1 MIAFSVSRLE
11 KEPIRLEGSEPA
23 EFLILAG
30 SEPFVIA
37 SPMDYALDVEHVSGG
52 ALVSG
57 HCGVTIEGECGR
69 CLAPVSKRIE
79 TGNFKCFV
87 ETPHGMEVCD
97 ISEDIRTE
105 MTLALP
111 MNLLCRDDCRGLCPV
126 CGENLN
132 RKRCSC
138 HPEKAAPPSSVWS
151 ALDDLK
157 L

>member
-11 KEPIRLEGSEPA
+11 KEPIRLEGSEPP

-30 SEPFVIA
+30 SEPFAVA
-37 SPMDYALDVEHVSGG
+37 SPVDYELDVEHVSGG

-57 HCGVTIEGECGR
+57 RCAVTIEGECGR
-69 CLAPVSKRIE
+69 CLAPVSKRVE
-79 TGNFKCFV
+79 TEDFKCFV

-126 CGENLN
+126 CGCDLN
-132 RKRCSC
+132 KKRCSC
-138 HPEKAAPPSSVWS
+138 HPGEADAAPSVWS

>member
-30 SEPFVIA
+30 SEPFTIA

-57 HCGVTIEGECGR
+57 RCEVTIEGECGR
-69 CLAPVSKRIE
+69 CLAPVSRRIE
-79 TGNFKCFV
+79 TDDFKCFI

-132 RKRCSC
+132 LKRCSC
-138 HPEKAAPPSSVWS
+138 RAEKAAPPSSVWS

>member
-37 SPMDYALDVEHVSGG
+37 SPMDYALDVERVSGG

-57 HCGVTIEGECGR
+57 RCGVTISGECGR
-69 CLAPVSKRIE
+69 CLAPVSRRIE
-79 TGNFKCFV
+79 TDDFKCFV
-87 ETPHGMEVCD
+87 ETPRGMEVCD

-111 MNLLCRDDCRGLCPV
+111 MNLFCRDDCRGLCPV
-126 CGENLN
+126 CGADLN
-132 RKRCSC
+132 KTRCSC
-138 HPEKAAPPSSVWS
+138 KSGGERSASVWS

>member
-1 MIAFSVSRLE
+1 MITFSVSRLE

-30 SEPFVIA
+30 SEPYTIA
-37 SPMDYALDVEHVSGG
+37 SPMDYVLDVEHVSGG

-57 HCGVTIEGECGR
+57 RCGVTISGECGR
-69 CLAPVSKRIE
+69 CLVPVSKRVE
-79 TGNFKCFV
+79 TDDFKCFV

-111 MNLLCRDDCRGLCPV
+111 MNLFCRDDCRGLCPV

-132 RKRCSC
+132 QKRCSC
-138 HPEKAAPPSSVWS
+138 HTDEAVSPSSVWS